1 MRKNLSGMAAA
12 ILIGLLAAG
21 PVKAAD
27 YVMKFGIATMNE
39 AQHNFTKMYK
49 EALEK
54 ASAGRIEV
62 QIYPNSQLGPI
73 PREIESTQFGTIQA
87 YMGPVDFFVGID
99 PRFGVFSAPMLF
111 RDEIHAAATIH
122 DPSLEVA
129 VLDLA
134 EAKNL
139 MGMAML
145 SVGASNY
152 AARVPLM
159 TIADFKGKKLRINGS
174 ELERQKM
181 SRLGATGVALPLSE
195 VMPALSQG
203 VIDGTISATS
213 IFVAFKM
220 IDLVKTV
227 TVTNDTML
235 VTLAVVSK
243 LWLDK
248 LPPDLR
254 KLVIDTG
261 LATQGPAQAWEQ
273 DFSKRQEAEWNA
285 MGGTI
290 HKISPADQ
298 AQLKTMLATV
308 GDDATRSQPPVHEML
323 EKVRATAAKF

>member
-1 MRKNLSGMAAA
+1 
-12 ILIGLLAAG
+12 
-21 PVKAAD
+21 
-27 YVMKFGIATMNE
+27 
-39 AQHNFTKMYK
+39 
-49 EALEK
+49 
-54 ASAGRIEV
+54 
-62 QIYPNSQLGPI
+62 
-73 PREIESTQFGTIQA
+73 
-87 YMGPVDFFVGID
+87 
-99 PRFGVFSAPMLF
+99 MLF
-111 RDEIHAAATIH
+111 RDEMHAAATVH
-122 DPSLEVA
+122 DPSLEVL

-139 MGMAML
+139 IGMAML

-152 AARVPLM
+152 AARSPIM

-181 SRLGATGVALPLSE
+181 SRLGATGVAMSLSE

-248 LPPDLR
+248 LPPDLH

-261 LATQGPAQAWEQ
+261 LATQIPAQTWEQ
-273 DFSKRQEAEWNA
+273 DFSKRQEKEWNA
-285 MGGTI
+285 MGGTV
-290 HKISPADQ
+290 HTISPADQ
-298 AQLKTMLATV
+298 ANLKTLLATV
-308 GDDATRSQPPVHEML
+308 GDDATRSQPAVHEML
-323 EKVRATAAKF
+323 AKVRATAAKY